1 MKPGLCG
8 ESYYIS
14 HTFTYY
20 IVRTIHVIS
29 RTICFAPAQTPNVN
43 LGRLSEAHLAE
54 KINAI
59 YSAEITVMLKR
70 PVSF

>member
-29 RTICFAPAQTPNVN
+29 RTICFAPAQTPKV
-43 LGRLSEAHLAE
+43 RLSEAHLAE
-54 KINAI
+54 KINAV